1 MTDAPNAALLPEGF
15 YDVLPPDAAQE
26 AAVIERMMAVLGG
39 HGFDRVKPPLLE
51 FEDTLLSGVGAS
63 MARHTFRL
71 MDPMGS
77 RMLGLRAD
85 MTVQVARIARSRLAA
100 APRPLRLAYAGQ
112 VLQVRGTQLRPERQF
127 AQVGAELIGGAQPAA
142 DAEAALLAVEA
153 LQAVGVDRLALD
165 LTEPTLVPAL
175 LGALNVDGGAA
186 TALRHAL
193 DRKDAA
199 VVAQLGGAAAAALGG
214 LLAVS
219 GPADAALAALAGIDL
234 PAVTRPILD
243 RLAEVVRL
251 IRASAPDLM
260 VTVDF
265 VEHRGFE
272 YHTGVA
278 FTLFARGARGEV
290 GRGGRYRADGA
301 GGRGGDRLHPLHGH
315 GAARGHAAEDA
326 APGVPAARHRTGRG
340 RCPQGR
346 RLCHHRRARSRHR
359 TSRRGAPPRLRL
371 GPPGRPARRDLRPVS
386 TRYSDGKCGRG
397 RRPVG

>member
-26 AAVIERMMAVLGG
+26 AAAIERMMAVLGG
-39 HGFDRVKPPLLE
+39 HGFDRVKPPLVE

-175 LGALNVDGGAA
+175 LGALGVEGEAG

-199 VVAQLGGAAAAALGG
+199 AVAQHGGAAAAALGG
-214 LLAVS
+214 LLAAS
-219 GPADAALAALAGIDL
+219 GPADAALAALSGIDL

-290 GRGGRYRADGA
+290 GRGGRYRANGA
-301 GGRGGDRLHPLHGH
+301 EGEEATGFTLFMDTVLRAVTPPQAPRRVFLPRGTARAE
-315 GAARGHAAEDA
+315 GAALRAEGYVTIA
-326 APGVPAARHRTGRG
+326 GLEPGADPLVEA
-340 RCPQGR
+340 R
-346 RLCHHRRARSRHR
+346 RLGCGWVLRD
-359 TSRRGAPPRLRL
+359 GRL
-371 GPPGRPARRDLRPVS
+371 DEF
-386 TRYSDGKCGRG
+386 
-397 RRPVG
+397 

>member
-39 HGFDRVKPPLLE
+39 QGFDRVKPPLLE

-175 LGALNVDGGAA
+175 LGALDVEGGAA

-199 VVAQLGGAAAAALGG
+199 AVAQLGGAAAAALGG
-214 LLAVS
+214 LLAAS

-251 IRASAPDLM
+251 IRISAPDLM

-290 GRGGRYRADGA
+290 GRGGRYRADGLEGEEA
-301 GGRGGDRLHPLHGH
+301 TGFTLYMDTVLRAATPPKAPRRVFLPRGTASAE
-315 GAARGHAAEDA
+315 GAALRAVGYVTIAGLDPGAEPLVEA
-326 APGVPAARHRTGRG
+326 
-340 RCPQGR
+340 R
-346 RLCHHRRARSRHR
+346 RLGCAWVLRD
-359 TSRRGAPPRLRL
+359 GRLDEL
-371 GPPGRPARRDLRPVS
+371 
-386 TRYSDGKCGRG
+386 
-397 RRPVG
+397 

>member
-1 MTDAPNAALLPEGF
+1 MTDAFNAALLPEGF

-26 AAVIERMMAVLGG
+26 AAVIERMMAVLGS
-39 HGFDRVKPPLLE
+39 HGFDRVKPPLVE

-175 LGALNVDGGAA
+175 LGALGVEGEAG

-199 VVAQLGGAAAAALGG
+199 AVAQLGGTAAAALGG
-214 LLAVS
+214 LLAAS

-278 FTLFARGARGEV
+278 FTLFARNARGEV
-290 GRGGRYRADGA
+290 GRGGRYRANGA
-301 GGRGGDRLHPLHGH
+301 EGEEATGFTLFMDTVLRAAAPPQAPRRVFLPRGTAPGE
-315 GAARGHAAEDA
+315 GAALRAQGYVTIAGLE
-326 APGVPAARHRTGRG
+326 PGADPLIEA
-340 RCPQGR
+340 R
-346 RLCHHRRARSRHR
+346 RLGCGWVLRD
-359 TSRRGAPPRLRL
+359 GRL
-371 GPPGRPARRDLRPVS
+371 DEI
-386 TRYSDGKCGRG
+386 
-397 RRPVG
+397 

>member
-1 MTDAPNAALLPEGF
+1 MTDVLNTALLPEGF

-175 LGALNVDGGAA
+175 LGALDVDGGAA
-186 TALRHAL
+186 STLRHAL

-199 VVAQLGGAAAAALGG
+199 AVTALGGAAAAALGG
-214 LLAVS
+214 LLAAS

-272 YHTGVA
+272 YHSGVA

-290 GRGGRYRADGA
+290 GRGGRYRADGLEGEEA
-301 GGRGGDRLHPLHGH
+301 TGFTLYMDTVLRAATPPQASRRVFLPRGTARAE
-315 GAARGHAAEDA
+315 GAALRAKGYVTIAGLDPGAEPLVEA
-326 APGVPAARHRTGRG
+326 
-340 RCPQGR
+340 R
-346 RLCHHRRARSRHR
+346 RLGCAWVLRD
-359 TSRRGAPPRLRL
+359 GRL
-371 GPPGRPARRDLRPVS
+371 DEI
-386 TRYSDGKCGRG
+386 
-397 RRPVG
+397 

>member
-39 HGFDRVKPPLLE
+39 QGFDRVKPPLLE

-175 LGALNVDGGAA
+175 LGALDVEGGAA

-199 VVAQLGGAAAAALGG
+199 AVAQLGGAAAAALGG
-214 LLAVS
+214 LLAAS

-251 IRASAPDLM
+251 IRISAPDLM

-290 GRGGRYRADGA
+290 GRGGRYRADGLEGEEA
-301 GGRGGDRLHPLHGH
+301 TGFTLYMDTVLRAATPPKAPRRVFLPRGTASAE
-315 GAARGHAAEDA
+315 GAALRAEGYVTIAGLD
-326 APGVPAARHRTGRG
+326 PGAEPLVEA
-340 RCPQGR
+340 R
-346 RLCHHRRARSRHR
+346 RLGCAWVLRD
-359 TSRRGAPPRLRL
+359 GRLDEL
-371 GPPGRPARRDLRPVS
+371 
-386 TRYSDGKCGRG
+386 
-397 RRPVG
+397 

>member
-1 MTDAPNAALLPEGF
+1 MTDVPNTALLPEGF

-39 HGFDRVKPPLLE
+39 HGFDRVKPPLVE

-175 LGALNVDGGAA
+175 LGALGVEGDAG

-199 VVAQLGGAAAAALGG
+199 AVAQLGGAAAAALSG
-214 LLAVS
+214 LLAAS
-219 GPADAALAALAGIDL
+219 GPADAALAALSCIDL

-251 IRASAPDLM
+251 IRASAPELM

-290 GRGGRYRADGA
+290 GRGGRYRANGA
-301 GGRGGDRLHPLHGH
+301 EGEEATGFTLFMDTVLR
-315 GAARGHAAEDA
+315 A
-326 APGVPAARHRTGRG
+326 APPPQAPRRVFLPRGTAPAEGARLRAEGIVTIAGLEPG
-340 RCPQGR
+340 ADPLVEAR
-346 RLCHHRRARSRHR
+346 RLGCGWVLRD
-359 TSRRGAPPRLRL
+359 GRL
-371 GPPGRPARRDLRPVS
+371 DEI
-386 TRYSDGKCGRG
+386 
-397 RRPVG
+397 

>member
-1 MTDAPNAALLPEGF
+1 MTDALNAALLPEGF
-15 YDVLPPDAAQE
+15 YDVLPPDAGHE
-26 AAVIERMMAVLGG
+26 AAVIERMMAVLGS
-39 HGFDRVKPPLLE
+39 HGYDRVKPPLVE

-85 MTVQVARIARSRLAA
+85 MTVQIARIARSRLAA

-153 LQAVGVDRLALD
+153 LGAVGVDRLALD

-175 LGALNVDGGAA
+175 LGALGVARGVDASGVGGDAG

-199 VVAQLGGAAAAALGG
+199 AVAQHGGPAAAALGA
-214 LLAVS
+214 LLAAS
-219 GPADAALAALAGIDL
+219 GPADAALAALPGIAL
-234 PAVTRPILD
+234 PAVARPILD
-243 RLAEVVRL
+243 RLTEVVRR
-251 IRASAPDLM
+251 IRTSAPGLM

-301 GGRGGDRLHPLHGH
+301 EGEEATGFTLYMDTVLR
-315 GAARGHAAEDA
+315 AA
-326 APGVPAARHRTGRG
+326 APPAAQRRVFLPFGTG
-340 RCPQGR
+340 
-346 RLCHHRRARSRHR
+346 HDA
-359 TSRRGAPPRLRL
+359 GAPFRAQGYVTIAGLEPGADPLAEAHRL
-371 GPPGRPARRDLRPVS
+371 GCGWVLRDGRLDEL
-386 TRYSDGKCGRG
+386 
-397 RRPVG
+397 

>member
-1 MTDAPNAALLPEGF
+1 MTDVLNTALLPEGF

-175 LGALNVDGGAA
+175 LGALDVDGGAA
-186 TALRHAL
+186 TTLRHAL

-199 VVAQLGGAAAAALGG
+199 AVTALGGAAAAALGG
-214 LLAVS
+214 LLAAS

-272 YHTGVA
+272 YHSGVA

-290 GRGGRYRADGA
+290 GRGGRYCADGLEGEEA
-301 GGRGGDRLHPLHGH
+301 TGFTLYMDTVLRAATPPQASRRVFLPRGTARAE
-315 GAARGHAAEDA
+315 GAALRAEGYVTIAGLD
-326 APGVPAARHRTGRG
+326 PGAEPLVEA
-340 RCPQGR
+340 R
-346 RLCHHRRARSRHR
+346 RLGCAWVLRD
-359 TSRRGAPPRLRL
+359 GRL
-371 GPPGRPARRDLRPVS
+371 DEI
-386 TRYSDGKCGRG
+386 
-397 RRPVG
+397 

>member
-1 MTDAPNAALLPEGF
+1 MTDVLNTALLPEGF

-39 HGFDRVKPPLLE
+39 HGFDRVKPPLVE

-175 LGALNVDGGAA
+175 LGALGVEGEAG

-199 VVAQLGGAAAAALGG
+199 AVAQLGGAAAAALGG
-214 LLAVS
+214 LLAAS
-219 GPADAALAALAGIDL
+219 GPADAALGALSRIDL

-251 IRASAPDLM
+251 IRASAPELM

-290 GRGGRYRADGA
+290 GRGGRYRANGA
-301 GGRGGDRLHPLHGH
+301 EGEEATGFTLFMDTVLRAVAPPQAPRRVFLPRGTARAE
-315 GAARGHAAEDA
+315 GAALRAQGHVTIAGLE
-326 APGVPAARHRTGRG
+326 PGADPLVEA
-340 RCPQGR
+340 R
-346 RLCHHRRARSRHR
+346 RLGCGWVLRD
-359 TSRRGAPPRLRL
+359 GRLDEL
-371 GPPGRPARRDLRPVS
+371 
-386 TRYSDGKCGRG
+386 
-397 RRPVG
+397 

>member
-39 HGFDRVKPPLLE
+39 HGFDRVKPPLVE

-100 APRPLRLAYAGQ
+100 APRPLRLAYAGE

-175 LGALNVDGGAA
+175 LGAHGVAGEAG

-199 VVAQLGGAAAAALGG
+199 AVAQLGGAAAAALSA
-214 LLAVS
+214 LLAAS
-219 GPADAALAALAGIDL
+219 GPADAALAALSRIEL

-251 IRASAPDLM
+251 IRASAPELM

-290 GRGGRYRADGA
+290 GRGGRYRANGA
-301 GGRGGDRLHPLHGH
+301 EGEEATGFTLFMDTVLRAAPPPEAPRRVFLPRGTAPAE
-315 GAARGHAAEDA
+315 GAALRAQGHVTIAGLD
-326 APGVPAARHRTGRG
+326 PGADPLVEA
-340 RCPQGR
+340 R
-346 RLCHHRRARSRHR
+346 RLGCGWVLRD
-359 TSRRGAPPRLRL
+359 GRLDEL
-371 GPPGRPARRDLRPVS
+371 
-386 TRYSDGKCGRG
+386 
-397 RRPVG
+397 

>member
-39 HGFDRVKPPLLE
+39 HGFDRVKPPLVE

-100 APRPLRLAYAGQ
+100 APRPLRLAYAGE

-175 LGALNVDGGAA
+175 LGALGVDGEAG
-186 TALRHAL
+186 TGLRHAL

-199 VVAQLGGAAAAALGG
+199 AVAQLGGAAAAALSA
-214 LLAVS
+214 LLAAS
-219 GPADAALAALAGIDL
+219 GPADAALAALSRIEL

-251 IRASAPDLM
+251 IRASAPELM

-290 GRGGRYRADGA
+290 GRGGRYRANGA
-301 GGRGGDRLHPLHGH
+301 EGEEATGFTLFMDTVLRAVAPPQPPRRVFLPRGTAPAEGASLRAQGHVTIAGLEPGADPLVE
-315 GAARGHAAEDA
+315 A
-326 APGVPAARHRTGRG
+326 
-340 RCPQGR
+340 R
-346 RLCHHRRARSRHR
+346 RLGCGWVLRD
-359 TSRRGAPPRLRL
+359 GRLDEL
-371 GPPGRPARRDLRPVS
+371 
-386 TRYSDGKCGRG
+386 
-397 RRPVG
+397 